1 MKRYGNLYQ
10 KICSMDNLKEAHRN
24 ARKGKGWY
32 AEVKEVDTHLEEYL
46 IKLQKMLVNHTYHT
60 SPYEK
65 FIRKENGKEREIFK
79 LPYFPDRICQWA
91 ILQVIEPYLLRNMTS
106 TTYSAIPGKGIHA
119 ALHDVQKA
127 MRKDVPNCQFCFK
140 LDVRHFLP
148 IHKSRNP
155 KGKVQK
161 VVQRR

>member
-1 MKRYGNLYQ
+1 
-10 KICSMDNLKEAHRN
+10 MDNLKEAHRN

-79 LPYFPDRICQWA
+79 LLTSRI
-91 ILQVIEPYLLRNMTS
+91 VFVNGR
-106 TTYSAIPGKGIHA
+106 
-119 ALHDVQKA
+119 
-127 MRKDVPNCQFCFK
+127 FC
-140 LDVRHFLP
+140 
-148 IHKSRNP
+148 KSLSRTCC
-155 KGKVQK
+155 GT
-161 VVQRR
+161 

>member
-46 IKLQKMLVNHTYHT
+46 TKLQEMLVNHTYHT

-106 TTYSAIPGKGIHA
+106 TTYSAIPGKEFTPPC
-119 ALHDVQKA
+119 V
-127 MRKDVPNCQFCFK
+127 MFK
-140 LDVRHFLP
+140 
-148 IHKSRNP
+148 KQC
-155 KGKVQK
+155 GKMFPTVNS
-161 VVQRR
+161 VSSWMCGTSTHP

>member
-46 IKLQKMLVNHTYHT
+46 TKLQEMLVNHTYHT

-65 FIRKENGKEREIFK
+65 FIKKTEKSGKSSNSLTSRIVFVNGR
-79 LPYFPDRICQWA
+79 
-91 ILQVIEPYLLRNMTS
+91 
-106 TTYSAIPGKGIHA
+106 
-119 ALHDVQKA
+119 
-127 MRKDVPNCQFCFK
+127 FC
-140 LDVRHFLP
+140 
-148 IHKSRNP
+148 KSLNRTCCEA
-155 KGKVQK
+155 
-161 VVQRR
+161 